1 MLKLLWHY
9 TQILIST
16 CNYRENKNMILQRK
30 KAHLKFIRYMSYES
44 YKNEF
49 HHNQIQIHKLFCY
62 TPPSLGKRLHKV

>member
-16 CNYRENKNMILQRK
+16 CNYRENKNIILQRK

-49 HHNQIQIHKLFCY
+49 I
-62 TPPSLGKRLHKV
+62 P